1 MFTLVNTI
9 ECKVISQLK
18 SEAELVEKIKLIANE
33 NEDSH
38 VIIDNLSDIEAY
50 IENYC
55 DNLALLNDDEVN
67 EFLSNHGIE
76 VEDNEPTSYV
86 ELIMDNHKCI
96 NWNNKKYYISDCL
109 LLTNNEEKICEI
121 LTYYLHV

>member
-55 DNLALLNDDEVN
+55 DNLALLNDYEVN

-96 NWNNKKYYISDCL
+96 NWNNKQYYISDCL